1 MPKKTHR
8 QPPRSKNRPRRPP
21 PRPSTA
27 PSVRAVAAPDE
38 VAPEEEV
45 ASAGVVATAP
55 TPARTRPAIPAPA
68 APAMSR
74 RPTRPGAKVAG
85 ITINYAYLRRDLR
98 TLAVLAPLM
107 VVLVIASFFVFH

>member
-1 MPKKTHR
+1 
-8 QPPRSKNRPRRPP
+8 
-21 PRPSTA
+21 
-27 PSVRAVAAPDE
+27 
-38 VAPEEEV
+38 
-45 ASAGVVATAP
+45 
-55 TPARTRPAIPAPA
+55 
-68 APAMSR
+68 MSR